1 MGDFIINGDS
11 FPRTGVFADFG
22 VFAVLART
30 ERAAALSTEATA
42 AAVTLATDFG
52 LARLGPRVGCVQH
65 VSVSVCNDVLSVG
78 KVCGDVYVSYGLWV
92 MSACRVVRVV
102 LSAYHAAFRSLLV
115 DLKYKILSAKLES
128 ERDEGII
135 V

>member
-1 MGDFIINGDS
+1 M
-11 FPRTGVFADFG
+11 
-22 VFAVLART
+22 
-30 ERAAALSTEATA
+30 
-42 AAVTLATDFG
+42 
-52 LARLGPRVGCVQH
+52 
-65 VSVSVCNDVLSVG
+65 SVCNDVLSVG

-102 LSAYHAAFRSLLV
+102 LSAYHAALRSLLV